1 MTQLEGERY
10 ATLSSVLIVF
20 RNIQS
25 SLTNL
30 NLHLGALEE
39 RNYGLNY
46 EACCEGKAA
55 FEGEDDI
62 ELIKD

>member
-1 MTQLEGERY
+1 M
-10 ATLSSVLIVF
+10 LIVF